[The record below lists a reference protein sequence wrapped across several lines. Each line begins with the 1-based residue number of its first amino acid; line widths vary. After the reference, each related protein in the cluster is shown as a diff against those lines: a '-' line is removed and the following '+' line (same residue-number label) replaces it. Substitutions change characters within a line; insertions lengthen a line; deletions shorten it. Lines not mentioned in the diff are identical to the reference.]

1 MDTDMLRAAMRMQG
15 NEITEHTIYSRLAEK
30 TTDPNNRKVLETI
43 AEDELRHYRIWESI
57 TRRKLTPRKQVVS
70 LYVLIS
76 NLFGL
81 SFGLKLME
89 RGEEEA
95 QVVYGALQG
104 KYPDL
109 EDVLRDEQKHEAQI
123 LDMLEEERLEYA
135 GSIVLGLNDALVE
148 LTGALAGLTL
158 ALQNGKIIAIIGL
171 ITGIA
176 ASMSMAASGY
186 LSSREE
192 GGEDAGKS
200 PLKSAL
206 YTGIAYIVTVILL
219 ILPYL
224 VVPNVYAALV
234 CMLIIAILIIAGYTF
249 YITTAKDLD
258 FWIRFREMAAIS
270 LAVAIISF
278 GIGWVIRSIFGL
290 EL

>member
-1 MDTDMLRAAMRMQG
+1 MDDELLSAALKMQG
-15 NEITEHTIYSRLAEK
+15 NEITEHAIYSKLAEK
-30 TTDPNNRKVLETI
+30 TTDPHNRKVLESI

-57 TRRKLTPRKQVVS
+57 TRRKLTPGKRVVS
-70 LYVLIS
+70 WYVSIS

-89 RGEEEA
+89 RGEELA
-95 QVVYGALQG
+95 QTIYGTLKG
-104 KYPDL
+104 NYPDL
-109 EDVLRDEQKHEAQI
+109 EAILQDEQKHEAEI

-158 ALQNGKIIAIIGL
+158 ALQNGRIIAVIGL

-192 GGEDAGKS
+192 GGIEAGKN
-200 PLKSAL
+200 PFKSAF
-206 YTGIAYIVTVILL
+206 YTGIAYIVTVSLL

-234 CMLIIAILIIAGYTF
+234 WMLIIAILIIAGYTF
-249 YITTAKDLD
+249 YITTAKNLD
-258 FWIRFREMAAIS
+258 FWSRFREMAAIS
-270 LAVAIISF
+270 LAVAAISF
-278 GIGWVIRSIFGL
+278 GIGWVIRSVFGV